1 MDRRPISM
9 VDLIEPAPPTNLT
22 QAPRP
27 GDEFEDSGLAPA
39 HGSSPKI
46 DRLIQILK
54 LIPSNEKA
62 VVFSQ

>member
-9 VDLIEPAPPTNLT
+9 GDLIEPAPPTTFT

-27 GDEFEDSGLAPA
+27 GAIQEGLGPA
-39 HGSSPKI
+39 HGSSAKI
-46 DRLIQILK
+46 DRLIQVLK
-54 LIPSNEKA
+54 LIPSDEKA